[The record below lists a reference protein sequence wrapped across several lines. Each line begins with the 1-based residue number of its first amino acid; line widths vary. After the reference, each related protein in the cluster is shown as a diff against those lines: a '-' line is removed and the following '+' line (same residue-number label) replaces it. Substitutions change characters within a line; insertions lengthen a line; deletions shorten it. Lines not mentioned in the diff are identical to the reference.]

1 MRIYSWRI
9 YCIGSHGTSVKLLH
23 GATMSSSRD
32 FFIKLLKR
40 YQSGESVFSS
50 DGSPKGLPLMS
61 EEEADLRLAL
71 FDKAIEPTLDV
82 EIELAQYEAMRWPDS
97 KSVQLNLWRLLEEK
111 KSKN

>member
-1 MRIYSWRI
+1 
-9 YCIGSHGTSVKLLH
+9 
-23 GATMSSSRD
+23 
-32 FFIKLLKR
+32 
-40 YQSGESVFSS
+40 
-50 DGSPKGLPLMS
+50 MS